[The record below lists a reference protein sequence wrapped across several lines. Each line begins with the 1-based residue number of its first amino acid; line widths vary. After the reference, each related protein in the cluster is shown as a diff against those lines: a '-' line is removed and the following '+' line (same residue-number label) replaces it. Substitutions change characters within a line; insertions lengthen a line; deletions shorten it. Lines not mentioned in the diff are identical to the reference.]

1 MWSLCRVYLVF
12 LLVGAILSS
21 SSNAQPTVDDSS
33 LCQSSTSDVAVR
45 VIRKELQDVKKLL
58 GSVLNLLGQVQQQQ
72 NLLCKYIKVVSLL
85 LLHAP
90 Q

>member
-1 MWSLCRVYLVF
+1 MWSFSRVHLVF

-33 LCQSSTSDVAVR
+33 SCQSSTLEEAVSR
-45 VIRKELQDVKKLL
+45 MRNELQDVKKLL
-58 GSVLNLLGQVQQQQ
+58 GSVLNLLGQVQQQ

-90 Q
+90 KY

>member
-1 MWSLCRVYLVF
+1 MWSFSRVYLVF

-33 LCQSSTSDVAVR
+33 SCQSSTSDEAVSR
-45 VIRKELQDVKKLL
+45 MRNELQGVKKLL
-58 GSVLNLLGQVQQQQ
+58 GSVLNLLRSVQQQ
-72 NLLCKYIKVVSLL
+72 NLLCKYIKAVSLL

-90 Q
+90 KY

>member
-1 MWSLCRVYLVF
+1 MWSFSRVHLVF

-33 LCQSSTSDVAVR
+33 SCQSSTSDVAVR

-58 GSVLNLLGQVQQQQ
+58 GSVLNLLGQVQQQ